1 MQTAWRALLGPILI
15 LEVAPK
21 AVRWWGNQDAEPGDL
36 PGCPGWWG
44 GGGGWR
50 IRALL
55 NVGVFGVLSRHDAA
69 ALCYLHLGASGWDLR
84 GPSPV
89 SAHRGHL

>member
-21 AVRWWGNQDAEPGDL
+21 AVRIVGKPRPGAGRHAGL
-36 PGCPGWWG
+36 SGVGWRG
-44 GGGGWR
+44 R

-55 NVGVFGVLSRHDAA
+55 NVGVFGVVTRHDAA